1 MREPMIMSHGDGIF
15 VIDPQVNI
23 ITPLTKERCKE
34 IMDTI
39 EFAGRT
45 CYQSE
50 PKGDPEKFITNLIK
64 RGHESVLEHCTV
76 TIEFVT
82 DRATTLEMV
91 RHRVAAYSQEST
103 RYVKYD
109 EGVYIRPI
117 EFVRVYDKY
126 AVWVDECIHSHK
138 KYNELRGMGCQKQE
152 ARSVL
157 NNSLKTTIVVTYN
170 MREWRHVLK
179 LRCAKAAHPHIK
191 EIMIPVLHYFKFKF
205 PGMFDDIEYDEE
217 FYKNNVSI
225 LNTLLKETFITD
237 KPIKKVPAEEVK
249 EEPVKDEPEKKC
261 DDCTKDKCDC
271 HTESKDEHTIED
283 DYNTLQDLFKR
294 YREGIERVAAGS
306 DEKQDNVLVLREG
319 ECTFKGLDPRIK
331 KIMKFHG
338 KIMDPRETTTYI
350 AQLKM
355 KGTYKYTAINSIV
368 VRELTECHTSF
379 RLQTFNYM
387 DTDGGD
393 VLPYSEVRDTV
404 YLTTKI
410 AVPMNTPIT
419 GVCQTA
425 LKQFEQILI
434 EHDRK
439 DLIPYLSKITFKS
452 SDIS

>member
-1 MREPMIMSHGDGIF
+1 MREPVIVSERNGIS
-15 VIDPQVNI
+15 VILPQVNI

-50 PKGDPEKFITNLIK
+50 PKGDPVKFIQNLIE

-109 EGVYIRPI
+109 EGVYIHPI
-117 EFVRVYDKY
+117 EFIGAYDRY
-126 AVWVDECIHSHK
+126 TIWMDECIHSHE
-138 KYNELRGMGCQKQE
+138 KYNELRDKGCQKQE

-191 EIMIPVLHYFKFKF
+191 EIMIPILHYFRFKF

-217 FYKNNVSI
+217 FYKKYMSR

-237 KPIKKVPAEEVK
+237 TPIKKVPAESPK
-249 EEPVKDEPEKKC
+249 PEKKC
-261 DDCTKDKCDC
+261 DACTKDKCDC
-271 HTESKDEHTIED
+271 HTESNE
-283 DYNTLQDLFKR
+283 
-294 YREGIERVAAGS
+294 S
-306 DEKQDNVLVLREG
+306 DEENDKLVLTEG
-319 ECTFKGLDPRIK
+319 ECTFKELDPRIK
-331 KIMKFHG
+331 EIMKFHG
-338 KIMDPRETTTYI
+338 KPMVVEETYI
-350 AQLKM
+350 TQLKM
-355 KGTYKYTAINSIV
+355 KGTYKYTATNSII
-368 VRELTECHTSF
+368 VRELTGCSTSF

-387 DTDGGD
+387 DTDGRE

-404 YLTTKI
+404 YLTAKI
-410 AVPMNTPIT
+410 TVLLGTPIT
-419 GVCQTA
+419 GVCQMA
-425 LKQFEQILI
+425 LKRFEQILI

-439 DLIPYLSKITFKS
+439 DLIPYLSKISFKS
-452 SDIS
+452 EDIC

>member
-1 MREPMIMSHGDGIF
+1 
-15 VIDPQVNI
+15 
-23 ITPLTKERCKE
+23 
-34 IMDTI
+34 
-39 EFAGRT
+39 
-45 CYQSE
+45 
-50 PKGDPEKFITNLIK
+50 
-64 RGHESVLEHCTV
+64 
-76 TIEFVT
+76 
-82 DRATTLEMV
+82 
-91 RHRVAAYSQEST
+91 
-103 RYVKYD
+103 
-109 EGVYIRPI
+109 
-117 EFVRVYDKY
+117 
-126 AVWVDECIHSHK
+126 
-138 KYNELRGMGCQKQE
+138 
-152 ARSVL
+152 
-157 NNSLKTTIVVTYN
+157 
-170 MREWRHVLK
+170 
-179 LRCAKAAHPHIK
+179 
-191 EIMIPVLHYFKFKF
+191 MIPVLHYFKFKF

-217 FYKNNVSI
+217 FYKTYMPR

-237 KPIKKVPAEEVK
+237 LYLYKVKVNVPAEEVK
-249 EEPVKDEPEKKC
+249 EPVKNEPEKKC
-261 DDCTKDKCDC
+261 DDRTKDKCDC
-271 HTESKDEHTIED
+271 HTESKDEHTIEE
-283 DYNTLQDLFKR
+283 DYNTLYDLFKR
-294 YREGIERVAAGS
+294 YREGIERVAVS
-306 DEKQDNVLVLREG
+306 DEKQDNVLVLKEG

-338 KIMDPRETTTYI
+338 TVKDPRETTTYI

-434 EHDRK
+434 KHDRK